1 MDIGIIITVI
11 TTVTVAIAAHF
22 IAVGKLKDKI
32 HELELKMKDLEHKD
46 SLQQQAL
53 DTMPNIFGIVNR
65 LLDIKGGKH
74 DKN

>member
-1 MDIGIIITVI
+1 MDVAIIITVI
-11 TTVTVAIAAHF
+11 TTVGAAITAHF

-53 DTMPNIFGIVNR
+53 DSMPNIFGIVNR
-65 LLDIKGGKH
+65 LIDMKGGKH
-74 DKN
+74 DKD